1 MEIVI
6 FCTTA
11 NRAEA
16 QAISALLLE
25 RNLIACSNIL
35 DGVHSLFWWGGK
47 VQNEKEHIMMMKTVD
62 ERFEQ
67 VEETIMKMHS
77 YDVPEIIALPIVKGS
92 RDYLN
97 WLKEAVKQ

>member
-16 QAISALLLE
+16 EAISAALLE
-25 RNLIACSNIL
+25 RKLIACSNVL
-35 DGVHSLFWWGGK
+35 DGAHSLFWWEGK
-47 VQNEKEHIMMMKTVD
+47 VQNEKEHIMIMKSVD
-62 ERFEQ
+62 DLFEQ
-67 VEETIMKMHS
+67 LEETIKKMHS

-92 RDYLN
+92 KEYLN
-97 WLKEAVKQ
+97 WLKEAVEQ